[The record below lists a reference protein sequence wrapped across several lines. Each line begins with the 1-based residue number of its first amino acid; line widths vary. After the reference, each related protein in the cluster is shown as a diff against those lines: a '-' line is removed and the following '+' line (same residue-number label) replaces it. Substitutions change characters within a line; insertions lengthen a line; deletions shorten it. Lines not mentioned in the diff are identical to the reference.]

1 MKPRPKELLG
11 RTMKVKTGCG
21 SLFVTVNFD
30 ESNKPFEVFA
40 YLGKSGSCFR
50 SQIDS
55 LCRIISIALRNDT
68 PAEDII
74 EHLKGQ
80 RCPSP
85 IITEGIE
92 FLSCADAIAKV
103 MEMIVT
109 EVNDVSQNQDRP
121 QPTEPVENVQGIDN
135 QSVCC
140 SVQEQMSKEVVE

>member
-1 MKPRPKELLG
+1 MKLRPKELPG
-11 RTMKVKTGCG
+11 RTMKVRTGCG

-30 ESNKPFEVFA
+30 EGNKPFEVFA

-55 LCRIISIALRNDT
+55 LCRIISIALRNGT

-85 IITEGIE
+85 IVTEGVE

-103 MEMIVT
+103 MEMIIAETKEVT
-109 EVNDVSQNQDRP
+109 QDQS
-121 QPTEPVENVQGIDN
+121 QPTELNN
-135 QSVCC
+135 QLNNACC
-140 SVQEQMSKEVVE
+140 GPAQ

>member
-1 MKPRPKELLG
+1 MKPRPKELFG

-30 ESNKPFEVFA
+30 ENYKPFEVFA

-55 LCRIISIALRNDT
+55 LCRIISIALRNNT

-85 IITEGIE
+85 IVSEGIE

-103 MEMIVT
+103 MEIIIQ
-109 EVNDVSQNQDRP
+109 EVKDGNQNQDRS
-121 QPTEPVENVQGIDN
+121 QQVEQKDTTKMDN
-135 QSVCC
+135 QSDNSCC
-140 SVQEQMSKEVVE
+140 PEQK

>member
-1 MKPRPKELLG
+1 MKPRPKELFG
-11 RTMKVKTGCG
+11 RTAKVRTGCG

-30 ESNKPFEVFA
+30 EDNKPFEVFA

-85 IITEGIE
+85 IVTEGVE

-103 MEMIVT
+103 MEMIIAET
-109 EVNDVSQNQDRP
+109 RETTQDQS
-121 QPTEPVENVQGIDN
+121 QPTEPNN
-135 QSVCC
+135 QPNNSCC
-140 SVQEQMSKEVVE
+140 GPINGPSQEK